1 MKETANSGGPQ
12 SDEAAFVKKEAF
24 KFGLIGALIVFAV
37 TTILAKTGLAASLG
51 EDEDILFF
59 LQIASLLTSIVSAVG
74 LTLIS

>member
-1 MKETANSGGPQ
+1 VK
-12 SDEAAFVKKEAF
+12 EAAFVKKEAF

-59 LQIASLLTSIVSAVG
+59 LQIASLLASIVSAIG

>member
-1 MKETANSGGPQ
+1 MKEAANRGGPQ
-12 SDEAAFVKKEAF
+12 SDEAAFVKKDAF
-24 KFGLIGALIVFAV
+24 KFGFIGALIVFAV

-59 LQIASLLTSIVSAVG
+59 LQIVSLLASIVSAVG